1 MRRCFEEK
9 YTKFTFTQKD
19 GEFMQIIPQ
28 QIGLYVALEKDGQI
42 KRNLIT
48 ESGEQELP
56 VTTIKDEII
65 EFSELNFG
73 PYSRFVDV
81 LQEIANQ
88 IKAEGKHKP
97 NKEDLKNFE
106 RLTSIT
112 ESLITELEEISPIAS
127 LLSKTMI
134 ADSVPIFDGSIECI
148 ETTKTII
155 SVVLRSIVDFNLF
168 VNDTFYNIYT
178 GNTID
183 EDRENYFLSQIM
195 LQQELTFHG
204 ELTAR
209 YFFRNLTDYYIFL
222 LMQFLSAKPK
232 IVRCECC
239 GRYFVPKTNKATK
252 YCDRVLKDNKTC
264 KDLAPSL
271 KHKKMVR
278 TDRVVEV
285 YDREKR
291 KMYRRYERND
301 GKIYMLPKGITYD
314 DFYVWCDAAT
324 EARDKYLKG
333 ELTADEALK
342 IIEVK
347 D

>member
-1 MRRCFEEK
+1 
-9 YTKFTFTQKD
+9 
-19 GEFMQIIPQ
+19 MQIIPQ
-28 QIGLYVALEKDGQI
+28 QIGLYITLEKDGQI

-48 ESGEQELP
+48 ESGEKELP

-65 EFSELNFG
+65 EFSELNFW
-73 PYSRFVDV
+73 PYSRIVD
-81 LQEIANQ
+81 LIQELANN
-88 IKAEGKHKP
+88 IKTEGKHKL
-97 NKEDLKNFE
+97 NKGDLKNFE
-106 RLTSIT
+106 LLTSTT
-112 ESLITELEEISPIAS
+112 ESLIKELEENSPIAS
-127 LLSKTMI
+127 LLSETMI
-134 ADSVPIFDGSIECI
+134 VDSVPVFDGSIECI
-148 ETTKTII
+148 EITKTMIPI
-155 SVVLRSIVDFNLF
+155 LLRSIVDFNLF

-183 EDRENYFLSQIM
+183 EDGEKYFLLQIM
-195 LQQELTFHG
+195 LQQELTFHR

-222 LMQFLSAKPK
+222 LMQFLSANPK

-239 GRYFVPKTNKATK
+239 GRYFVPKTNKTTM
-252 YCDRVLKDNKTC
+252 YCDRILKDDKAC
-264 KDLAPSL
+264 KVLAPTL
-271 KHKKMVR
+271 KHKKLVR
-278 TDRVVEV
+278 TDKVVET

-301 GKIYMLPKGITYD
+301 GKIYMSPKGITYD

-324 EARDKYLKG
+324 EARDKYRRG
-333 ELTADEALK
+333 ELTAEEALK

>member
-1 MRRCFEEK
+1 
-9 YTKFTFTQKD
+9 
-19 GEFMQIIPQ
+19 MQMLDP
-28 QIGLYVALEKDGQI
+28 QIGLYVTLENDGYI

-73 PYSRFVDV
+73 PYSKAVDII
-81 LQEIANQ
+81 QEIANS
-88 IKAEGKHKP
+88 INAKGKRKLS
-97 NKEDLKNFE
+97 KEDRGNYE
-106 RLTSIT
+106 RLVSVIDILIN
-112 ESLITELEEISPIAS
+112 ELKENSLIAS
-127 LLSKTMI
+127 LLTGTMI
-134 ADSVPIFDGSIECI
+134 EDSVPIFDDSIEGI
-148 ETTKTII
+148 EITKTILPTL
-155 SVVLRSIVDFNLF
+155 LRAIVDFNLF

-183 EDRENYFLSQIM
+183 EDGKHYFLSQIM
-195 LQQELTFHG
+195 LRQELTFTG

-209 YFFRNLTDYYIFL
+209 YFFRNLPDYYIFL
-222 LMQFLSAKPK
+222 LMQFLATKPK

-252 YCDRVLKDNKTC
+252 YCDRILKDDKTC

-278 TDRVVEV
+278 TDKVVEA

-301 GKIYMLPKGITYD
+301 GKIYMSHKGITYD

-324 EARDKYLKG
+324 EARDKYRRG
-333 ELTADEALK
+333 ELSAEEALK

>member
-1 MRRCFEEK
+1 
-9 YTKFTFTQKD
+9 
-19 GEFMQIIPQ
+19 MQIIKQ
-28 QIGLYVALEKDGQI
+28 QIGLYVTLEKDGNI

-65 EFSELNFG
+65 EFSELNFW
-73 PYSRFVDV
+73 PYSKIVDV
-81 LQEIANQ
+81 IEGFADK
-88 IKAEGKHKP
+88 IKTEGKEKP
-97 NKEDLKNFE
+97 TEEDLKIFTQFTS
-106 RLTSIT
+106 LTDG
-112 ESLITELEEISPIAS
+112 LINELKENSPIAS
-127 LLSKTMI
+127 LLSATTI
-134 ADSVPIFDGSIECI
+134 ADTIPVFDNSLKCI
-148 ETTKTII
+148 EITKVMIPK
-155 SVVLRSIVDFNLF
+155 VLRSIVDFNLF

-178 GNTID
+178 GNTLD
-183 EDRENYFLSQIM
+183 EEGEHYFLSQIM

-222 LMQFLSAKPK
+222 LMQFLSIKPK

-252 YCDRVLKDNKTC
+252 YCDRILKDDKTC

-271 KHKKMVR
+271 KHKKMVL
-278 TDRVVEV
+278 TDKVVEA

-301 GKIYMLPKGITYD
+301 GRIYMSPKGITYD
-314 DFYVWCDAAT
+314 DFYIWCDAAT

-333 ELTADEALK
+333 ELTAEEALN
-342 IIEVK
+342 IIEVN

>member
-1 MRRCFEEK
+1 
-9 YTKFTFTQKD
+9 
-19 GEFMQIIPQ
+19 MQIIKQ
-28 QIGLYVALEKDGQI
+28 QIGLYVTLEKDGNI

-65 EFSELNFG
+65 EFSELNFW
-73 PYSRFVDV
+73 PYSKIVDV
-81 LQEIANQ
+81 IEEFADK
-88 IKAEGKHKP
+88 IKTEGKENP
-97 NKEDLKNFE
+97 TEEDLKIFTQ
-106 RLTSIT
+106 LTSLT
-112 ESLITELEEISPIAS
+112 DGLINELEENSPIAS
-127 LLSKTMI
+127 LLSATTI
-134 ADSVPIFDGSIECI
+134 ADKIPVFDNSLKCI
-148 ETTKTII
+148 EITKVMIPK
-155 SVVLRSIVDFNLF
+155 VLRSIADFNLF

-178 GNTID
+178 ENTLD
-183 EDRENYFLSQIM
+183 EEGEHYFLSQIM

-222 LMQFLSAKPK
+222 LMQFLSTKPK

-252 YCDRVLKDNKTC
+252 YCDRILKDDKTC

-271 KHKKMVR
+271 KHKKMVL
-278 TDRVVEV
+278 TDKVVEA

-301 GKIYMLPKGITYD
+301 GKIYMSPKGITYD

-324 EARDKYLKG
+324 EARDKYLRG
-333 ELTADEALK
+333 ELTVEEALK
-342 IIEVK
+342 IIEVN

>member
-1 MRRCFEEK
+1 
-9 YTKFTFTQKD
+9 
-19 GEFMQIIPQ
+19 MQIIPQ
-28 QIGLYVALEKDGQI
+28 QIGLYVTLEKDGQI

-65 EFSELNFG
+65 EFSELNFW
-73 PYSRFVDV
+73 PYSKIVY
-81 LQEIANQ
+81 LIQELANN
-88 IKAEGKHKP
+88 IKTEGKHKP
-97 NKEDLKNFE
+97 NKEDLKNYE
-106 RLTSIT
+106 RITSIT
-112 ESLITELEEISPIAS
+112 DSLIKELEENSPIAS
-127 LLSKTMI
+127 LLSETMI
-134 ADSVPIFDGSIECI
+134 VDSVPVFDGSIECI

-155 SVVLRSIVDFNLF
+155 PVVLRSIVDFNLF

-178 GNTID
+178 GNTLD
-183 EDRENYFLSQIM
+183 KEGQQYFLSQIM
-195 LQQELTFHG
+195 LQQELTFDG

-209 YFFRNLTDYYIFL
+209 YFFRKLTDYYIFL
-222 LMQFLSAKPK
+222 LMQFLSTKPK

-278 TDRVVEV
+278 TDKVVEA

-301 GKIYMLPKGITYD
+301 GKIYMSPKGITYD
-314 DFYVWCDAAT
+314 DFYVWNDDAT
-324 EARDKYLKG
+324 EARDKYLRG
-333 ELTADEALK
+333 ELTAEEALK
-342 IIEVK
+342 IIEVN

>member
-1 MRRCFEEK
+1 
-9 YTKFTFTQKD
+9 
-19 GEFMQIIPQ
+19 MQIIKQ
-28 QIGLYVALEKDGQI
+28 QIGLYVTLEKDGNI

-73 PYSRFVDV
+73 PYSKIVDV
-81 LQEIANQ
+81 LQEIANN
-88 IKAEGKHKP
+88 IKTEGKHKP

-112 ESLITELEEISPIAS
+112 EGLIKELAENSPIAS
-127 LLSKTMI
+127 LLSETMI
-134 ADSVPIFDGSIECI
+134 VDSVPVFDGSIECI
-148 ETTKTII
+148 EITKTII
-155 SVVLRSIVDFNLF
+155 PIQLRSIVDFNLF

-183 EDRENYFLSQIM
+183 EEGAQYFLSQIM
-195 LQQELTFHG
+195 IQQELTFDG

-222 LMQFLSAKPK
+222 LMQFLSTKPK

-239 GRYFVPKTNKATK
+239 GKYFVPKTNKTTK
-252 YCDRVLKDNKTC
+252 YCDRILKDDKTC
-264 KDLAPSL
+264 KDLAPVL

-278 TDRVVEV
+278 TDKVIEA

-301 GKIYMLPKGITYD
+301 GKIYMSPKGITCD

-324 EARDKYLKG
+324 EARDKYLRG
-333 ELTADEALK
+333 ELTSEEALK
-342 IIEVK
+342 IIEVN

>member
-1 MRRCFEEK
+1 
-9 YTKFTFTQKD
+9 
-19 GEFMQIIPQ
+19 MQIIKQ
-28 QIGLYVALEKDGQI
+28 QIGLYVALEKDGNI

-48 ESGEQELP
+48 ETGEQELP
-56 VTTIKDEII
+56 ATTIKDEII

-73 PYSRFVDV
+73 PYSKIVDV
-81 LQEIANQ
+81 LQELANN
-88 IKAEGKHKP
+88 IKTEGKHKP

-112 ESLITELEEISPIAS
+112 EGLIKELSENSPIAS
-127 LLSKTMI
+127 LLSETMI
-134 ADSVPIFDGSIECI
+134 VDSVPVFDGSIGCI
-148 ETTKTII
+148 EITKTII
-155 SVVLRSIVDFNLF
+155 PILLRSTVDFNLF

-183 EDRENYFLSQIM
+183 EDGENYFLSQIM

-204 ELTAR
+204 ELTER

-222 LMQFLSAKPK
+222 LMQFLSTKPK

-239 GRYFVPKTNKATK
+239 GKYFVPKTNKATK
-252 YCDRVLKDNKTC
+252 YCDRILKDDKTC
-264 KDLAPSL
+264 KDLAPVL
-271 KHKKMVR
+271 KHKKMVLN
-278 TDRVVEV
+278 DKVVEA

-301 GKIYMLPKGITYD
+301 GKIYMSPKGITYD

-324 EARDKYLKG
+324 EARDKYVRG
-333 ELTADEALK
+333 ELTAEEALK
-342 IIEVK
+342 IIEVN

>member
-1 MRRCFEEK
+1 
-9 YTKFTFTQKD
+9 
-19 GEFMQIIPQ
+19 MQIIKQ
-28 QIGLYVALEKDGQI
+28 QIGLYITLEKDGNI

-56 VTTIKDEII
+56 ATTIKDEII
-65 EFSELNFG
+65 EFSELNFW
-73 PYSRFVDV
+73 PYSKIVDV
-81 LQEIANQ
+81 IEEFADK
-88 IKAEGKHKP
+88 IKIEGKEKP
-97 NKEDLKNFE
+97 TEEDLKVFTQ
-106 RLTSIT
+106 LTSLT
-112 ESLITELEEISPIAS
+112 DGLINELEENSPIAS
-127 LLSKTMI
+127 LLSATTI
-134 ADSVPIFDGSIECI
+134 ADTIPVFDNSLKCI
-148 ETTKTII
+148 EITKVMIPK
-155 SVVLRSIVDFNLF
+155 VLRSIVDFNLF

-183 EDRENYFLSQIM
+183 ADGENYFLSQIM

-222 LMQFLSAKPK
+222 LMQFLSTKHK

-252 YCDRVLKDNKTC
+252 YCDRILKDDKTC
-264 KDLAPSL
+264 KDLAPVL

-278 TDRVVEV
+278 TDKVVEA

-301 GKIYMLPKGITYD
+301 GKIYMSPKGITYD

-324 EARDKYLKG
+324 EARDKYLRG
-333 ELTADEALK
+333 ELTAEEALK
-342 IIEVK
+342 IIEVN